1 MLVKKLLAL
10 TLCFV
15 TKADKIDDALNG
27 LANKANG
34 LKNTAEGYKRSHGGA
49 RNDLA
54 TEAAHDFYNRARA
67 KTWTAR
73 PDLLNALWGD
83 YKHHEHWEGRF
94 RNWGGH
100 RNGYAEYVHRE
111 AKNAFYNTHRSVDD
125 MMSNLAYQPTVRLN
139 LIFSNQGG
147 SGGFYKKKVIT
158 GSKQASSINKK
169 LASSITA
176 GVKGPLG
183 ALTGSLSATASAE
196 LSTSFSSSSF
206 EYKEEEL
213 NIDLSK
219 PMYIYQV
226 VGNFMTKGGEALTI
240 NGNYRILSAP
250 AQQKSA
256 PSGPIKAGTY
266 YLKNFFMNRD
276 SLVCQAHS
284 ETPFICCGAGPY
296 YADQHWK
303 LTPVG
308 GNGYIITNS
317 ANNRVLGVDNGK
329 LVARPGLSDVWQI
342 SQTANSLKSDGAY
355 EIKHSS
361 NMNLVSWTWGT
372 GLTPPAHYTDQHW
385 LIVAV

>member
-27 LANKANG
+27 LVNKANG
-34 LKNTAEGYKRSHGGA
+34 IKNTAEGYKRSHGGA

-83 YKHHEHWEGRF
+83 YKHHEHWEGKF

-100 RNGYAEYVHRE
+100 RNGYAEFVHKE
-111 AKNAFYNTHRSVDD
+111 AKNAIYNTHRSVDD
-125 MMSNLAYQPTVRLN
+125 MMSNLAYAPKVRLN

-147 SGGFYKKKVIT
+147 SSGYYKKKITT

-169 LASSITA
+169 LATSITA
-176 GVKGPLG
+176 GVEGPLG
-183 ALTGSLSATASAE
+183 ALTGSLSATAAAE
-196 LSTSFSSSSF
+196 LATSFSSESF
-206 EYKEEEL
+206 ENREEEI

-226 VGNFMTKGGEALTI
+226 VGDFMTKGGQALTI

-250 AQQKSA
+250 A
-256 PSGPIKAGTY
+256 
-266 YLKNFFMNRD
+266 
-276 SLVCQAHS
+276 
-284 ETPFICCGAGPY
+284 
-296 YADQHWK
+296 
-303 LTPVG
+303 
-308 GNGYIITNS
+308 
-317 ANNRVLGVDNGK
+317 
-329 LVARPGLSDVWQI
+329 
-342 SQTANSLKSDGAY
+342 
-355 EIKHSS
+355 
-361 NMNLVSWTWGT
+361 
-372 GLTPPAHYTDQHW
+372 
-385 LIVAV
+385 